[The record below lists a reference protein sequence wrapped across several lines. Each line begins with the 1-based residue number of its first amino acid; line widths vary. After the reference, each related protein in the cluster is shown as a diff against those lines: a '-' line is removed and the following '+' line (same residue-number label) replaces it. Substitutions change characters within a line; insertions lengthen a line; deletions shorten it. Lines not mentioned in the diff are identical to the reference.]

1 MQTSENNFHEA
12 ITLDVSV
19 FTWPE
24 FSIEPLA
31 LIDSEFLPFPRPPLL
46 PFPQPHQHAN
56 TENNYISERH
66 YPIASSSSQFADT
79 QSEWEDVVIIPPA
92 SHYGGSSGNL
102 LNGLGQAGFS
112 GGTTSDGMQRN
123 SNGIIGGTVHHHK
136 SGPVHGS
143 SIPRHRT
150 SYVITKLRFATNYE
164 VRVQARNLH
173 GWNKLSATFYF
184 ATQAYEGKKWMGV
197 RCMRNVRCVMGWV
210 AGGWGWGAKT
220 TTAARCEH
228 DLWSSRVLVGK
239 SNWLTF
245 IGWAPVLGL
254 KCGYTVGLGQTS

>member
-1 MQTSENNFHEA
+1 MLTCLVFNLNLCANRFRNFCH
-12 ITLDVSV
+12 TPSHQN
-19 FTWPE
+19 TTH
-24 FSIEPLA
+24 
-31 LIDSEFLPFPRPPLL
+31 
-46 PFPQPHQHAN
+46 QPHQHSN

-66 YPIASSSSQFADT
+66 YPIAAPPSPQFADT
-79 QSEWEDVVIIPPA
+79 LSEWEDVVIIPPA

-112 GGTTSDGMQRN
+112 GVATNGMQH
-123 SNGIIGGTVHHHK
+123 SSTGIGGTVHHHK
-136 SGPVHGS
+136 SGPAHGS

-197 RCMRNVRCVMGWV
+197 RCGMLATV
-210 AGGWGWGAKT
+210 WGHIRWE
-220 TTAARCEH
+220 CEH
-228 DLWSSRVLVGK
+228 DLWQSGERSLE
-239 SNWLTF
+239 SN
-245 IGWAPVLGL
+245 
-254 KCGYTVGLGQTS
+254 